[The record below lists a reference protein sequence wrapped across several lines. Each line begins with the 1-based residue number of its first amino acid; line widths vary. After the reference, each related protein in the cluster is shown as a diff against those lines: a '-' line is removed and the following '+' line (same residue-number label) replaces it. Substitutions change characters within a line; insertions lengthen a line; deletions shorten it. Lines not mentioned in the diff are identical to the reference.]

1 MSAKAVDYSKYT
13 HEMLF
18 KELDDTSKKLFKEL
32 DDTSEIERL
41 TDKWAQI
48 ELEIINR
55 HTPNDETIKAMK
67 KCELISSNDEIIK
80 VGEVSKYLKGLINN
94 E

>member
-1 MSAKAVDYSKYT
+1 MSAKKAAKAVDYGTYT

-18 KELDDTSKKLFKEL
+18 KELDDTREQ
-32 DDTSEIERL
+32 IERL

-48 ELEIINR
+48 ELEIIDR
-55 HTPNDETIKAMK
+55 HTPNDEIL
-67 KCELISSNDEIIK
+67 E
-80 VGEVSKYLKGLINN
+80 VGEVSKHFKGLVN

>member
-18 KELDDTSKKLFKEL
+18 KELEQ
-32 DDTSEIERL
+32 IEQF

>member
-1 MSAKAVDYSKYT
+1 MSAKKAAKAVDYGTYT

-18 KELDDTSKKLFKEL
+18 KELDDTREQ
-32 DDTSEIERL
+32 IERL

-48 ELEIINR
+48 ELEIIDR
-55 HTPNDETIKAMK
+55 HTPNDETIRAMK
-67 KCELISSNDEIIK
+67 KCELISSNDEILE
-80 VGEVSKYLKGLINN
+80 VGEVSKHFKGLVN

>member
-1 MSAKAVDYSKYT
+1 MSTKKAAKAVDYGTYSI
-13 HEMLF
+13 ERLF
-18 KELDDTSKKLFKEL
+18 KELDDTREQ
-32 DDTSEIERL
+32 IERL

-48 ELEIINR
+48 ELEIIDR

-67 KCELISSNDEIIK
+67 KCELISSNDEILE
-80 VGEVSKYLKGLINN
+80 VGEVSKHFKGLVN